1 MSCCSENEGKC
12 ECKCEETLASQEM
25 ECRVRGSALR
35 YASRVGCG
43 GEEIAMF
50 PMGWDMPQSVKI
62 LAIKDENPFVK
73 TFTLDV
79 TMGALPGQF
88 VMLWIPRVNEKPFS
102 VSFDDGVSLQ
112 CSIAKVGPFTETLF
126 SKKVGDKVG
135 IRGPYGQPFEYE
147 KGEHLAVVGGGYGA
161 APLYFLAHEAVRN
174 GCTVDFIMGARSA
187 EYLLFT
193 ERAGLLKNTKVYV
206 ATDDGSR
213 GEKGYNTLI
222 LKRILEEGK
231 KKSPSVAG
239 KNAGSLRCAAGVAP
253 GLIDRIL
260 TVGPEGMMKAVSNLA
275 LKFDVPCEVSV
286 ERYMKCGFGV
296 CGQCVIDDSGIPTCL
311 AGPVMDHQF
320 ARQQAEFG
328 SYHRDAVGRKVK
340 G

>member
-1 MSCCSENEGKC
+1 MSCCSENEGGC
-12 ECKCEETLASQEM
+12 C
-25 ECRVRGSALR
+25 
-35 YASRVGCG
+35 CG
-43 GEEIAMF
+43 GEDIA
-50 PMGWDMPQSVKI
+50 MGWDMPRSVKI
-62 LAIKDENPFVK
+62 LEIKDENPFVK

-126 SKKVGDKVG
+126 AKKVGDKVG

-161 APLYFLAHEAVRN
+161 APLYFLAHEAARN
-174 GCTVDFIMGARSA
+174 GCIVDFIVGARSSDL
-187 EYLLFT
+187 LLFT
-193 ERAGLLKNTKVYV
+193 ERAGLLKNTTVHI

-213 GEKGYNTLI
+213 GEKGFNTVL
-222 LKRILEEGK
+222 LKRVLEEGK
-231 KKSPSVAG
+231 KNG
-239 KNAGSLRCAAGVAP
+239 KKVN
-253 GLIDRIL
+253 RIL

-275 LKFDVPCEVSV
+275 LEFEVPCEVSV

-311 AGPVMDHQF
+311 AGPVMDHRF
-320 ARQQAEFG
+320 AREQSEFG
-328 SYHRDAVGRKVK
+328 NYHRDAVGRKVK
-340 G
+340 

>member
-1 MSCCSENEGKC
+1 MSCCSENECGC
-12 ECKCEETLASQEM
+12 GGCKCEETLASF
-25 ECRVRGSALR
+25 GS
-35 YASRVGCG
+35 GG
-43 GEEIAMF
+43 GEEIAI
-50 PMGWDMPQSVKI
+50 GWDMPRSVKI
-62 LAIKDENPFVK
+62 LEIKDENPFVK
-73 TFTLDV
+73 TFTFDV

-126 SKKVGDKVG
+126 TKKAGDKVG
-135 IRGPYGQPFEYE
+135 IRGPYGQPFMYE

-161 APLYFLAHEAVRN
+161 APLYFLAHEAARN
-174 GCTVDFIMGARSA
+174 GCSVEFIVGARSA

-231 KKSPSVAG
+231 KGGERGSALRYAG
-239 KNAGSLRCAAGVAP
+239 EDTEGGKAPFAPLREWCVV
-253 GLIDRIL
+253 DRIL

-275 LKFDVPCEVSV
+275 LEFEVPCEVSV

-311 AGPVMDHQF
+311 AGPVMDHRF

-340 G
+340 F